1 MHNPPLPGLLGALG
15 GIGGLGPMVPPPI
28 QQEMPGAH
36 SAATGGTTQSQ
47 PKEEC
52 KLTIN
57 SSIYYFECL
66 LIRYFIGFKYSFQS
80 IINDLDRIKNYLLSL
95 MSLFLSIKL
104 DENITFL
111 SIFRL
116 ILFIS

>member
-66 LIRYFIGFKYSFQS
+66 LIKYFIGLKYSFQS
-80 IINDLDRIKNYLLSL
+80 IRNDLDRIKNYLLSL
-95 MSLFLSIKL
+95 MSFFYPLNMMKISRFYPSLDLSCFLS
-104 DENITFL
+104 
-111 SIFRL
+111 
-116 ILFIS
+116 